1 MYEELFWKEKIV
13 SGAACGVLASGLGMG
28 GRMRDSRRHLVSEI
42 VIGAPSVPA

>member
-28 GRMRDSRRHLVSEI
+28 GRMRARRHLVSEI

>member
-1 MYEELFWKEKIV
+1 MYEALFWEEKIA
-13 SGAACGVLASGLGMG
+13 SGAACDLFASGLGMG